1 LFVSIGNLTTSFN
14 NQQNH
19 FSHYTNHFK
28 HELDSSQTIVFKI
41 REVLKPGKFYDKY
54 VIDLKMINDQ
64 KVTGKLLLNVQKD
77 STFTSLKV
85 DDLVTT
91 KTVFKDLISPLNPH
105 QFDYK
110 SYLKKQYIYHQL
122 FSENNK
128 LLILD
133 RRKSRLFGFA
143 AQLRETINIKLK
155 EFDFKADELAIVNA
169 LILGQRQDISE
180 EIYNSYT
187 QAGAIHI
194 LAVSG
199 LHVGIILFILNFLF
213 RPLERLKEGKFIKT
227 VIILIL
233 LWSFAV
239 VAGLSASVT
248 RAVTMFSVVAI
259 GMNLKRPSNIYNT
272 LAISMF
278 ILLLFKPTFL
288 FDVGFQMSYL
298 AVFSIVWIQPIIY
311 RIWTP
316 KYYLVNKFWQILTV
330 TISAQ
335 FGVVPISL
343 FYFHQFPGLFFIS
356 NLVIIPVLGFILG
369 LGIFVIALALL
380 NFLPQFLASIFGYII
395 SLMNDFV
402 MLISKQ
408 EDFLFKHISFGL
420 LSVISSYLLIIVLV
434 KLYKNKSYRYISL
447 ALLSISL
454 FISVLIFNNY
464 NNSSNEFLIFH
475 KSRFSLIGIKQ
486 NTEFVLHHNLDSL
499 TFAKDKLVTNYK
511 IGNYIDQVK
520 NDTIKSIYKINDK
533 KMLIVDSL
541 GVYKTS
547 FKTDY
552 VLLRNSPKINL
563 NRLIDHLE
571 PKLIIADGSNYKS
584 YQERWLETCVKK
596 EIPFHQTSEKGAFII
611 DF

>member
-1 LFVSIGNLTTSFN
+1 
-14 NQQNH
+14 
-19 FSHYTNHFK
+19 
-28 HELDSSQTIVFKI
+28 
-41 REVLKPGKFYDKY
+41 
-54 VIDLKMINDQ
+54 MINDQ

-259 GMNLKRPSNIYNT
+259 GMNLKRPSNIYN
-272 LAISMF
+272 
-278 ILLLFKPTFL
+278 L

-335 FGVVPISL
+335 FGVVPLSL